1 MILSRRVAL
10 DGAQLD
16 EIDSRVVLQS
26 VKTGAGKNT
35 ITAVSLYGRDGQ
47 RVTGAQRDT
56 IDVEIEFGL
65 LIRKEEMAARAELL
79 DTVNAWAA
87 AADIGRG
94 GAWLTVGHKENRRMR
109 VVLAE
114 PADEGDLREWNRN
127 FRITFRAYGVPYW
140 QETEPTAR
148 ISGETAMAWS
158 GQMTVGGNVRTA
170 ADVSL
175 TNGSGALLNTAAITV
190 GSNIM
195 RFEELGLAAN
205 ETLVIDHDET
215 GTIRIRIRS
224 AGGVYRSAL
233 AARTTGSDDRFSV
246 LPGTAAASFRSE
258 RACRMTVGWR
268 CRYL

>member
-16 EIDSRVVLQS
+16 EIDSRVVIQS

-79 DTVNAWAA
+79 EAVNAWAA
-87 AADIGRG
+87 AASIENG
-94 GAWLTVGHKENRRMR
+94 GAWLTLEHKANRRMR

-114 PADEGDLREWNRN
+114 PADEGDLREWARN

-140 QETEPTAR
+140 QEAEPTAR
-148 ISGETAMAWS
+148 ISGEASTSWS
-158 GQMTVGGNVRTA
+158 GTMTVGGNARTA

-175 TNGSGALLNTAAITV
+175 TNVSGALLNTAAISV
-190 GSNIM
+190 GGGTM
-195 RFEELGLAAN
+195 WFEGLGLAAD

-233 AARTTGSDDRFSV
+233 GKRTGMSADDFRVMPGSAAVSYSTQ
-246 LPGTAAASFRSE
+246 
-258 RACRMTVGWR
+258 RACSVTASAPGRF
-268 CRYL
+268 L

>member
-16 EIDSRVVLQS
+16 EIDSRIVIQS

-79 DTVNAWAA
+79 ETVNAWAA

-94 GAWLTVGHKENRRMR
+94 GAWLTLGHKENRRMR

-148 ISGETAMAWS
+148 VSGETAMAWS
-158 GQMTVGGNVRTA
+158 GRMTVGGNVRTV

-224 AGGVYRSAL
+224 VSGNWRSAL
-233 AARTTGSDDRFSV
+233 GKRTGTSADDFRIM
-246 LPGTAAASFRSE
+246 PGNVPISYNTQ
-258 RACRMTVGWR
+258 RACSLTASAPGRF
-268 CRYL
+268 L